1 MLMINKIFK
10 VFLDFS
16 VISEI
21 SNLICQQEKQ
31 NRIITQE
38 ERSTEILW
46 FSFAT
51 TIPFQNGQFDSNPVQ
66 DG

>member
-46 FSFAT
+46 FSFGT
-51 TIPFQNGQFDSNPVQ
+51 TILFQNGQFDSNPVQ
-66 DG
+66 DR